1 MTPRCCY
8 IICSAP
14 RSGSHLFS
22 NLMADTQLAGYPQEH
37 FNPWHMGH
45 ARDEFPE
52 RLVYDRSY
60 VNELI
65 EKYTTPNGVFGT
77 KAQFTQIT
85 NFVGLGRLEGLFPAP
100 LRYIYVQ
107 RLDDERQAVSLAR
120 ATQTGQ
126 YVWDQP
132 VGAKPKYNYHQIS
145 QCLREIKIQEKG
157 WEVYFLERQITPFR
171 VVYEQ
176 FVEDVDCIT
185 IEALRFLDVQVPA
198 GFQVP
203 PPRMRKQADYLS
215 EEWVTKFQH
224 SVR

>member
-1 MTPRCCY
+1 
-8 IICSAP
+8 
-14 RSGSHLFS
+14 LFS

-52 RLVYDRSY
+52 HLVYDRSY

-65 EKYTTPNGVFGT
+65 EKHTTPNGVFGT

-85 NFVGLGRLEGLFPAP
+85 NFVGLGRLEGLFPTP
-100 LRYIYVQ
+100 LRFFYVQ

-120 ATQTGQ
+120 AAQTGQ

-132 VGAKPKYNYHQIS
+132 IEAKPKYNYHQIS

-171 VVYEQ
+171 VVYEE
-176 FVEDVDCIT
+176 FVEDMDRVI
-185 IEALRFLDVQVPA
+185 IEALRFLDITAPA
-198 GFQVP
+198 GFRGP
-203 PPRMRKQADYLS
+203 APRLRKQADHLS
-215 EEWVTKFQH
+215 DEWV
-224 SVR
+224 VRYRDGVI